1 MNNLN
6 QFSSRDELDQTF
18 ASQVAQQLQSAIDTK
33 GRASIAFSGGSTP
46 KGFFKAL
53 SQTDIA
59 WDKVTVTLADER
71 WVDVQDND
79 SNARLLSENL
89 LQNNAKQ
96 ARFFS
101 LKQNGDFDQNYLNEL
116 TKQAQ
121 QQLLPLDVTI
131 LGMGE
136 DGHTASIF
144 PCSAQVNEGLDVTAK
159 PALIKVVPTT
169 APYERVTFNFSAL
182 INSSNLYLHIVGQSK
197 QEVLNKALA
206 DDNAVEMPIRA
217 FLQSDQQTCNIFWA
231 E

>member
-1 MNNLN
+1 MNNLK
-6 QFSSRDELDQTF
+6 QFSSREELDLQF
-18 ASQVAQQLQSAIDTK
+18 ASQVAQQLQAAITTK

-46 KGFFKAL
+46 KGFFNAL
-53 SQTDIA
+53 SKTDIA

-71 WVDVQDND
+71 WVDVKDND
-79 SNARLLSENL
+79 SNARLLAENL

-96 ARFFS
+96 ATFFS
-101 LKQNGDFDQNYLNEL
+101 LKQDGDFDQNYLNEL
-116 TKQAQ
+116 NKQAQ

-159 PALIKVVPTT
+159 PALMKVVPTT
-169 APYERVTFNFSAL
+169 APYERITFNFSAL
-182 INSSNLYLHIVGQSK
+182 INSSNLYLHIVGQAK
-197 QEVLNKALA
+197 QDVLNKALA
-206 DDNAVEMPIRA
+206 SDNAVEMPIRA
-217 FLQSDQQTCNIFWA
+217 FLQNDQQTCNIFWA